1 MLYIDEVLLIV
12 FVGPLQIKS
21 SLLDTSGIFT
31 LICSLICVVP
41 FKKNKFSGCLGVTV
55 MLKNEASLVRCFCK
69 IQQYFSVLLDFDK
82 ISSTS
87 LHLIVQIAV
96 DTVVAVF
103 N

>member
-1 MLYIDEVLLIV
+1 MLLIV

-31 LICSLICVVP
+31 LILIILICVVP
-41 FKKNKFSGCLGVTV
+41 FFKKNKFSGCLGVTV